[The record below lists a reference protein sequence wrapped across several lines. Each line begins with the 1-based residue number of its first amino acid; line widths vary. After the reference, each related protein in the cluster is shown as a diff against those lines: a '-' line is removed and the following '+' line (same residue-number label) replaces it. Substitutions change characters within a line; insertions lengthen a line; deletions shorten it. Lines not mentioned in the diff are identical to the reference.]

1 MHRVGYW
8 FAAVAVALG
17 LTSVWL
23 NDPGSKD
30 LDPKEPAQVRK
41 MEHHRARVP
50 AVPDTT
56 GPFPTRW

>member
-1 MHRVGYW
+1 MQSVGYW
-8 FAAVAVALG
+8 VAAVALALG
-17 LTSVWL
+17 LLGVWL

-30 LDPKEPAQVRK
+30 LDPKEPAEVGQ
-41 MEHHRARVP
+41 MEPHRARVP